1 MESRSTFARS
11 LVICGTAC
19 VLASL
24 AVLAYA
30 MHLSSADAQDHRR
43 RIVTLFERPGVTRG
57 HLGRWEPASIALAW
71 CGLAGGFVLSRVG
84 MGIGLRTS
92 RVSGACK
99 RSSAFSEYK
108 PG

>member
-24 AVLAYA
+24 AALAYA

-43 RIVTLFERPGVTRG
+43 QVVALFERPGSA
-57 HLGRWEPASIALAW
+57 AS
-71 CGLAGGFVLSRVG
+71 
-84 MGIGLRTS
+84 TS
-92 RVSGACK
+92 RGGSLRASPWPGAVSPVA
-99 RSSAFSEYK
+99 SSC
-108 PG
+108 PGWGWAWG